1 MNEVFN
7 KYILKLRSP
16 KVLIAVGLVGI
27 LLIFLSSLG
36 KQDEKKSIQTQNTMT
51 TEEYREQLENDICDM
66 VSNITGNKRVTVVI
80 TLENGIKYSY
90 ADTKE
95 KIASDKTSE
104 QTQTSDSELKEGYI
118 IVKNSEGGEEAL
130 LITEQM
136 PEVRGVAIVCEGGD
150 NPIMNEK
157 ILNTVTAA
165 LNITSKRVYICGRK
179 TE

>member
-16 KVLIAVGLVGI
+16 KILIALGLVGM

-36 KQDEKKSIQTQNTMT
+36 KTDKQEQTEMQAGIT
-51 TEEYREQLENDICDM
+51 TEEYRRQLESDICEM

-95 KIASDKTSE
+95 KTASDKTSE

-136 PEVRGVAIVCEGGD
+136 PQVRGVAIVCDGGD
-150 NPIMNEK
+150 NQILNEK

-179 TE
+179 SE